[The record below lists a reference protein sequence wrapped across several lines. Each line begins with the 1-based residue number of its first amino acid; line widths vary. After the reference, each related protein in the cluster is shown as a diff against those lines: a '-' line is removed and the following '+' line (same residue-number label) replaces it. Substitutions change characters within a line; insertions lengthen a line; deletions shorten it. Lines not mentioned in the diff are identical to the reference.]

1 MLPWPEPSSN
11 ERPGGVQ
18 KPCNGFL
25 VGVGPRIAGQITLD
39 VLDGC
44 LEDVQRVVERI
55 ELAAGDDQLGFG
67 QADLTR
73 TPASLVVAL
82 AAARSAVRPGPAG
95 DVRGER
101 SPAPPAPPCLGTF
114 RHVTKGTAPTLRR
127 PSIDARLGR

>member
-1 MLPWPEPSSN
+1 MLPWPEPCSN
-11 ERPGGVQ
+11 ERPGGIQ
-18 KPCNGFL
+18 KPRDGLL
-25 VGVGPRIAGQITLD
+25 VGVRPRIASQITLH

-67 QADLTR
+67 QADLTG

-82 AAARSAVRPGPAG
+82 AAPGAAIRPRPPG

-101 SPAPPAPPCLGTF
+101 SPAPPAPPCLGAF
-114 RHVTKGTAPTLRR
+114 RHVTKGTAPTRAELV
-127 PSIDARLGR
+127 IDARLGP